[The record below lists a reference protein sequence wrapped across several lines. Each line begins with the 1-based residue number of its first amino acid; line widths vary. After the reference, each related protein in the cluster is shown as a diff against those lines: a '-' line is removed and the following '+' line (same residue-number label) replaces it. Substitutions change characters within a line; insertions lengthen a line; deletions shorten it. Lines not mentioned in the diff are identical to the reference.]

1 MFKTAKG
8 KYVAP
13 APIENKLNA
22 HPLIELSM
30 VSGVGQVAAYAM
42 VVLAENLRPKVGDPA
57 VKAQV
62 QDEMAKLLKEVN
74 KNLPDYEQLKMI
86 VIAPEPWSVENGFL
100 TPTMKIRRARIENAV
115 DPQLDNWYAKK
126 GAVHW
131 A

>member
-1 MFKTAKG
+1 M
-8 KYVAP
+8 AP
-13 APIENKLNA
+13 APIENMLNA
-22 HPLIELSM
+22 HPMVELSL